1 MPADSSIVKSTTKI
15 LSESSSVSY
24 GKIDVLVDW
33 WWVIFFLIIIVY
45 IFYLYKKR
53 IIVFYRKIYIIS
65 LVKMSKMEI
74 IYCSWN
80 TLYNEGNYEQL
91 IKECIE
97 LENRNDISDEV
108 KNKIRD
114 YREKAESAKKYNDID
129 ELINK
134 TEEYIKSALLYEAKD
149 YLVKARE
156 QLDTYVA
163 KGKTILKDRIDNL
176 ENRLKTV
183 RLEIFSKRIKEA
195 IDKNDYDFLITAFS
209 VENLTK
215 EGLSKKEVSPVTRM
229 VKEKWTETTKIRIDA
244 NEIDKAVEIV
254 KVILKF
260 EVFKDDEFVGE
271 LKANIINKI
280 RELITD
286 KINAYLYEDAKSIRD
301 HYKDILP
308 NSTLREI
315 NKSIEL
321 CENSKPAKINESLN
335 KALEYAKKKLFIDAW
350 REYEKAKK
358 LKGEEFTETKEQ
370 ILTLETE
377 ERTYQNQIK
386 FENFCA
392 KIKEEIRDGNDTKA
406 LDYLEMA
413 KSVEVD
419 DKSILDKLAI
429 DIKNLQTT
437 IANENKFFGAQPIVS
452 AKYDGREF
460 FNVPKKENHGED
472 ADPYVN
478 VSANRNWGIIAVFD
492 GMGGAGARRYKY
504 ANTGEEHTSSTPELI
519 KAINMEEEHA
529 SAWWASRYVR
539 EAVEEL
545 MSSRPKGENPI
556 IYLENNLK
564 AAIVNKLNTVI
575 RNFPAA
581 KAPMLSKMMRKL
593 PTTMALC
600 AYTIDEKNIKINCY
614 WSGDSRIY
622 MFDKNKMYFL
632 TKDDA
637 NAANGDPFS
646 PANMDLAMNNTI
658 CQDRDFVINKSTI
671 LIPIIPNNPIV
682 LIAATDGCFGYF
694 KNPIEFEHTI
704 RHALDASKQFDDWM
718 PLIRKAII
726 DNIQQD
732 DFSMALIEIGETD
745 FDSTKEQLTI
755 SLNNDLFKRYYDW
768 KNSYR
773 NEQDTLATKI
783 AQIDENIIKSKEDA
797 SKAKAAIGVIEA
809 DIAKFEEL
817 FSKYNDDEYLKFKG
831 YLLEKKNSEN
841 IIVANINE
849 TINEYSRQRTL
860 LKEQLEKSQLST
872 ESENNVWYT
881 EYKELFEIVD
891 PLGIL

>member
-1 MPADSSIVKSTTKI
+1 MPADSSIVKSTTNI
-15 LSESSSVSY
+15 LPESSSVSF

-33 WWVIFFLIIIVY
+33 WWVIFFLIIIACVL
-45 IFYLYKKR
+45 YLYKKR

-65 LVKMSKMEI
+65 LVKMGKMEI
-74 IYCSWN
+74 IYCSWDN
-80 TLYNEGNYEQL
+80 RYNEGNYEQL

-97 LENRNDISDEV
+97 LENKNDISNEE
-108 KNKIRD
+108 KNKIRE

-134 TEEYIKSALLYEAKD
+134 TEDYIKSALLCEAKD
-149 YLVKARE
+149 YIAKARE

-176 ENRLKTV
+176 ENRLKAV
-183 RLEIFSKRIKEA
+183 RLEVFSKSIKEA
-195 IDKNDYDFLITAFS
+195 IDKNDYDFLIIAFS

-215 EGLSKKEVSPVTRM
+215 EGLSKKDVSPVISM
-229 VKEKWTETTKIRIDA
+229 VKDKWTETTKIHIDA
-244 NEIDKAVEIV
+244 NEIDKAAELV

-271 LKANIINKI
+271 LKANIIKKI

-301 HYKDILP
+301 DYKDILP
-308 NSTLREI
+308 NSTLRDI

-321 CENSKPAKINESLN
+321 CENSKPAKINDCLK
-335 KALEYAKKKLFIDAW
+335 KALEYAEKKLFIDAW

-358 LKGEEFTETKEQ
+358 LKGEDITETQKQ
-370 ILTLETE
+370 IFTLETE
-377 ERTYQNQIK
+377 ERTRQNQIK
-386 FENFCA
+386 FEDLCSKLKA
-392 KIKEEIRDGNDTKA
+392 EIRDGNDTKA

-413 KSVEVD
+413 KSVEVE
-419 DKSILDKLAI
+419 DKSILDNLAI
-429 DIKNLQTT
+429 DIKNLQIA
-437 IANENKFFGAQPIVS
+437 IANENKFLGAQPIVS
-452 AKYDGREF
+452 AKYDGRDF
-460 FNVPKKENHGED
+460 INVPKKENHGED

-478 VSANRNWGIIAVFD
+478 VSANRSWGIIAVFD
-492 GMGGAGARRYKY
+492 GMGGAGARKYKY
-504 ANTGEEHTSSTPELI
+504 ANSGEGHTSNTPELI

-539 EAVEEL
+539 EAVEAL
-545 MSSRPKGENPI
+545 MSSRPKGEDPI
-556 IYLENNLK
+556 IYLESNLK
-564 AAIVNKLNTVI
+564 TAIVNKLNTVI
-575 RNFPAA
+575 KNFPAA
-581 KAPMLSKMMRKL
+581 KAPLLSKMMRKL

-600 AYTIDEKNIKINCY
+600 AYTIDEKNITINSY

-622 MFDKNKMYFL
+622 MFDKNRMYFL

-637 NAANGDPFS
+637 DAADEDPFS

-671 LIPIIPNNPIV
+671 SIPMIPSNPIV

-694 KNPIEFEHTI
+694 KNPIEFEYTI
-704 RHALDASKQFDDWM
+704 RHTLDASKQFDEWM

-745 FDSTKEQLTI
+745 FVSTKEQLTI
-755 SLNNDLFKRYYDW
+755 CLSNDLFKRYYDW
-768 KNSYR
+768 KDSYR
-773 NEQDTLATKI
+773 KNQDTLATKI
-783 AQIDENIIKSKEDA
+783 AQIDENIIKGKEEA
-797 SKAKAAIGVIEA
+797 GKAKAAIEDIDA
-809 DIAKFEEL
+809 AIAKFEEL
-817 FSKYNDDEYLKFKG
+817 YSKYNDDEYLKIKDQ
-831 YLLEKKNSEN
+831 LLEKKNREN
-841 IIVANINE
+841 SAVAKINE
-849 TINEYSRQRTL
+849 TINEYSKQRTL
-860 LKEQLEKSQLST
+860 LKEQLEKIQLNT

-881 EYKELFEIVD
+881 EYKELFKIVN
-891 PLGIL
+891 PLSIL